1 MIRWAGPVLLA
12 IVAVGPLA
20 AQRRPIR
27 ADSLRALEQWTR
39 RDSLDPLAAYEY
51 GLALWERRQFGR
63 ADSVFRRA
71 LTFAPEHAGAHLARA
86 VLPFVRGER
95 YNFDTLFRMGRDS
108 LVELVRRSSLHSN
121 RAFLNDPLVDLTAYR
136 YVGVEDL
143 VPSYRGA
150 FLRGSMIMLRGGDPW
165 WLSRTRRGV
174 RHLIEGRPDS
184 AFVHLDRLLNSP
196 EVVRDGRELPD
207 LFIWYYAHTAG
218 RVGNFERAAAGFREL
233 AQRAFRREQ
242 EEPDWVLPSSRAH
255 LLYFYG
261 IMSDRAGSPG
271 VARAALQE
279 ALTLELS
286 LYQAHSRLADLAELR
301 GDVEE
306 ALDERRRA
314 IEVSPE
320 TGRLYIDLG
329 ISLLQAD
336 RPVPAESAFVQ
347 AAELLPYDPAAHYF
361 LAGVA
366 RRNGSAAREREALGR
381 FLVVAPARNIDQA
394 AEARDRL
401 AGLP

>member
-1 MIRWAGPVLLA
+1 MSRWAGPVLLA
-12 IVAVGPLA
+12 IVAVAPLA

-27 ADSLRALEQWTR
+27 TDSLRALEAWTR

-51 GLALWERRQFGR
+51 GMALWERRQYGR
-63 ADSVFRRA
+63 ADSVFRRT

-95 YNFDTLFRMGRDS
+95 YNFDTLSKLPRDS
-108 LVELVRRSSLHSN
+108 LLELVRTSSRHSN

-150 FLRGSMIMLRGGDPW
+150 VLRGSMILILGGDPW

-174 RHLIEGRPDS
+174 RHLIEGRPDT
-184 AFVHLDRLLNSP
+184 AFIQLDRLLNSS
-196 EVVRDGRELPD
+196 EVTRDGRELPD
-207 LFIWYYAHTAG
+207 LFIWYYAHAAG
-218 RVGNFERAAAGFREL
+218 RVGNFDRAAAGFREL

-242 EEPDWVLPSSRAH
+242 QEPDWVLPSSRAH

-261 IMSDRAGSPG
+261 IMSDRAGNPAI
-271 VARAALQE
+271 ARAALQE

-306 ALDERRRA
+306 ALAERRRA

-320 TGRLYIDLG
+320 TGRLYLDLG

-336 RPVPAESAFVQ
+336 RPVAAESAFVE
-347 AAELLPYDPAAHYF
+347 AAELLPYDPGAHYF
-361 LAGVA
+361 LADVA
-366 RRNGSAAREREALGR
+366 RRNGSTAREREALSR

-394 AEARDRL
+394 AEVRARL